1 MKLLMPFIA
10 LIVIVILINDEVA
23 QGLFNLFV
31 ATN

>member
-1 MKLLMPFIA
+1 MKALMVGIA
-10 LIVIVILINDEVA
+10 LLTIIVAVNSDIA

>member
-10 LIVIVILINDEVA
+10 FIVIVVLTNEEIA

>member
-1 MKLLMPFIA
+1 MNA
-10 LIVIVILINDEVA
+10 LILTIAGVVLVAVLNNDVA

>member
-1 MKLLMPFIA
+1 MKLLMPFI
-10 LIVIVILINDEVA
+10 VFVVILVMTNDEIA